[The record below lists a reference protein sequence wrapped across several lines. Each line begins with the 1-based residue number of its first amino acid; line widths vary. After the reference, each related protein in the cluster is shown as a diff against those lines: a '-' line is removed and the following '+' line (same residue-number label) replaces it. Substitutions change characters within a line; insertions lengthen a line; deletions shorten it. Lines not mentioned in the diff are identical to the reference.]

1 MLSRSQATSIQQ
13 LEEVTGMFWETDSTP
28 KQIPTSH
35 RCVVIT
41 ISIFVSKPIHCV
53 QVYKNLKTTEK
64 NAKRLRSTCHQTFET
79 HVLLNYLMDFYQNE
93 QIVERQVE
101 ILPSELRATKG
112 LLVMKCFV

>member
-1 MLSRSQATSIQQ
+1 MSIQQ

-41 ISIFVSKPIHCV
+41 ISIFVKPMHCV

-64 NAKRLRSTCHQTFET
+64 MQK
-79 HVLLNYLMDFYQNE
+79 D
-93 QIVERQVE
+93 
-101 ILPSELRATKG
+101 
-112 LLVMKCFV
+112 